1 MSAIRVGDIAAA
13 PGEKKHGTIT
23 IPGNHDPEYNPKIII
38 VNGVKTGKTLVITGG
53 VHGTEFASIE
63 AVTRFA
69 NMRDPSVMSG
79 SVIAIPVA
87 NVPQF
92 RERTQFVCPVDGL
105 NLNDAFPGEKNGSF
119 TARLAYA
126 LFEIIRL
133 GDAYIDCHGGDI
145 NEDIL
150 GFVVAA
156 EGTDPVL
163 NQASLELAQCYNT
176 GFIHRFTA
184 EPGLSISA
192 QELLRIPSIMP
203 EAGTPFPIREESVL
217 FHVEGLMNVLRYL
230 EILEGEIVR
239 YQSFVSQ
246 ERIKLYSKYKGVW
259 ESYVELNQR
268 VEEDAPLG
276 AVKNCF
282 GDVLEVV
289 KAPQRGIVGMKRC
302 YYSVRK
308 DEMLVV
314 LSTL

>member
-23 IPGNHDPEYNPKIII
+23 IPGNHDPEYNSKIII
-38 VNGVKTGKTLVITGG
+38 VNGVKTGKTLVVTGG
-53 VHGTEFASIE
+53 IHGTEFASIE

-69 NMRDPSVMSG
+69 NMLDPSNMRG

-105 NLNDAFPGEKNGSF
+105 NLNDSFPGKKDGSF
-119 TARLAYA
+119 TESLAYA
-126 LFEIIRL
+126 LFDVIRL
-133 GDAYIDCHGGDI
+133 GDVYVDCHGGDI

-156 EGTDPVL
+156 EGTDPAL

-203 EAGTPFPIREESVL
+203 EAGTPFPVREESVL
-217 FHVEGLMNVLRYL
+217 FHIEGLMNILRYL
-230 EILEGEIVR
+230 EILEGEVIR
-239 YQSFVSQ
+239 YQSFVSP
-246 ERIKLYSKYKGVW
+246 ERIKLYSSHDGVW

-268 VEEDAPLG
+268 VEKDEPIG
-276 AVKNCF
+276 AVKNPY
-282 GDVLEVV
+282 GDTLEVV
-289 KAPQRGIVGMKRC
+289 KAPERGIIAMKRC
-302 YYSVRK
+302 YYSVK
-308 DEMLVV
+308 NGEMLVV
-314 LSTL
+314 LSTI